1 MRRISFILYFILP
14 AMCIMAGNF
23 KPSRLRC
30 EYLSNPICISE
41 RHPQFSWIVS
51 SDDNEVWQ
59 SNYELLISDNLSSLR
74 KGEGNM
80 WNTGIVNSDESIQIT
95 YEGKPLKPFT
105 RYYWKVR
112 LRNQVG
118 KWSDWSEIAWFET
131 TMLDEADWKADWIG
145 DGSQQFVRD
154 EDFYK
159 EDPMPL
165 FRKEFSASNGIR
177 SARLYVS
184 GLGYYEAYMNGK
196 KVGDHV
202 LDPGWTAHR
211 QQVLYSVYDVTSMV
225 AKGRNVLAFM
235 LGNGWYNPL
244 PIRLFGTYNLRDVQ
258 QTGRPIVKAELRIE
272 DKNGRVSRILTDAMW
287 KVSPGPIVRN
297 NVYLGE
303 KYDARL
309 EVEGWNR
316 VGTPRGTWRS
326 AVKKQGPSG
335 SMTPQMQPPVK
346 IIERISPFSVWKTS
360 SGTYMV
366 DMGVNFA
373 GVASIKVKG
382 EKGRTI
388 SMRYG
393 ENIHPDSTLNWLTT
407 TAGHIKSM
415 WNMQGGP
422 GAPKDAYQEDKYVLK
437 GIGEEVYTPKF
448 TFHGFRYVEVFNYPG
463 TLSADDITG
472 IRLSADLERTGFF
485 ECSDSLYNRLH
496 EVTLRTFRSNVFSV
510 QSDCPGREKMGYG
523 GDMVATAESF
533 IYNFDMAQ
541 FYRKTVKDF
550 INDQSPAGGMPEI
563 APNTGIIINGI
574 GDGSGPL
581 GWQLAFP
588 FVQKQLYDFYGDK
601 RIIERCYDSFTKQ
614 VEFINSKTV
623 DGLFHWD
630 IGDHVALDTKD
641 DAFAASCFYYEHVRI
656 IAYFAEVLGRKD
668 DAIRYEKL
676 AEDIRQRIVKV
687 HLLSGTGRY
696 GNGTQGTQAF
706 GLYYNLSEENKKAA
720 FDWLVKE
727 YERHDWHVAT
737 GIFSCKMA
745 FDVFRTLGRNDLAGR
760 LVSNIDYP
768 GWGYM
773 LEQGATTL
781 WESWEYPENGS
792 SQNHP
797 MFGSTEEWFFRSLLG
812 INSLSDA
819 FKKIEIKPQP
829 TNDLKW
835 AKGSYS
841 SIRGQISSDWSIEDG
856 LMRLSVSIPAN
867 TSAIVYVPSLEGQ
880 MVETTSS
887 LSRFLYWKDGY
898 SVFEVPSGTYT
909 FRVKPPS
916 PHDP

>member
-1 MRRISFILYFILP
+1 
-14 AMCIMAGNF
+14 
-23 KPSRLRC
+23 
-30 EYLSNPICISE
+30 
-41 RHPQFSWIVS
+41 
-51 SDDNEVWQ
+51 
-59 SNYELLISDNLSSLR
+59 
-74 KGEGNM
+74 
-80 WNTGIVNSDESIQIT
+80 
-95 YEGKPLKPFT
+95 
-105 RYYWKVR
+105 
-112 LRNQVG
+112 
-118 KWSDWSEIAWFET
+118 
-131 TMLDEADWKADWIG
+131 
-145 DGSQQFVRD
+145 
-154 EDFYK
+154 
-159 EDPMPL
+159 
-165 FRKEFSASNGIR
+165 
-177 SARLYVS
+177 
-184 GLGYYEAYMNGK
+184 
-196 KVGDHV
+196 
-202 LDPGWTAHR
+202 
-211 QQVLYSVYDVTSMV
+211 
-225 AKGRNVLAFM
+225 
-235 LGNGWYNPL
+235 
-244 PIRLFGTYNLRDVQ
+244 
-258 QTGRPIVKAELRIE
+258 
-272 DKNGRVSRILTDAMW
+272 
-287 KVSPGPIVRN
+287 
-297 NVYLGE
+297 
-303 KYDARL
+303 
-309 EVEGWNR
+309 
-316 VGTPRGTWRS
+316 
-326 AVKKQGPSG
+326 
-335 SMTPQMQPPVK
+335 
-346 IIERISPFSVWKTS
+346 
-360 SGTYMV
+360 
-366 DMGVNFA
+366 
-373 GVASIKVKG
+373 
-382 EKGRTI
+382 
-388 SMRYG
+388 
-393 ENIHPDSTLNWLTT
+393 
-407 TAGHIKSM
+407 
-415 WNMQGGP
+415 
-422 GAPKDAYQEDKYVLK
+422 
-437 GIGEEVYTPKF
+437 
-448 TFHGFRYVEVFNYPG
+448 
-463 TLSADDITG
+463 
-472 IRLSADLERTGFF
+472 
-485 ECSDSLYNRLH
+485 
-496 EVTLRTFRSNVFSV
+496 
-510 QSDCPGREKMGYG
+510 MGYG

-880 MVETTSS
+880 
-887 LSRFLYWKDGY
+887 W
-898 SVFEVPSGTYT
+898 
-909 FRVKPPS
+909 
-916 PHDP
+916 